1 MEKKNSGQEIDNDK
15 LEERPQIVIS
25 FENIF
30 HEHLH
35 ELYNSLITD
44 CRDHHHFHNF
54 LNSHSRGNFSQF
66 MGLHTCIIRFS
77 KYIQR
82 YLQIHRN
89 LRDI

>member
-1 MEKKNSGQEIDNDK
+1 MKKNLFGQEIDNDE
-15 LEERPQIVIS
+15 LEERPQFVIS

-54 LNSHSRGNFSQF
+54 LNIHSRGNFSQF
-66 MGLHTCIIRFS
+66 MGLHNRVSLDFEVYTEIFT
-77 KYIQR
+77 
-82 YLQIHRN
+82 
-89 LRDI
+89 DT